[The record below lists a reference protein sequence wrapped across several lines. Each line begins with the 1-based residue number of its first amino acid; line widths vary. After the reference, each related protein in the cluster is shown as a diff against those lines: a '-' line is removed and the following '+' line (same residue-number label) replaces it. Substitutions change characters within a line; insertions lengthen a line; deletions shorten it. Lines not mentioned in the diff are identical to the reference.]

1 MQSIHESV
9 FVAPGVQRYG
19 HVTIGE
25 GSSVWPNAV
34 IRAEV
39 DPHGRSS
46 EAPRGS
52 RESAIDRPLAI

>member
-9 FVAPGVQRYG
+9 FVAPGVQMYG
-19 HVTIGE
+19 QVTIGE

-39 DPHGRSS
+39 QLVEVGRK
-46 EAPRGS
+46 AP
-52 RESAIDRPLAI
+52 D